1 MAETETREKL
11 LECAK
16 AEFMKNGFAKASLR
30 TICKNAGVTT
40 GAVYFFFK
48 DKDDLFAEI
57 VRKPLVELKALMQTH
72 FEEDGEIVTS
82 PDWVEKHNSFH
93 EGRHS
98 DFGEDVVHHIY
109 SNYDAFR
116 LLIMKSQGSAFE
128 GCIDGF
134 VNGIEQSYRL
144 MAEKIAVDK
153 SRIDGYL
160 LHWLSHMVIDAFVHL
175 IEHEPYENKAA
186 EHIEKIMDF
195 VIDGWIRLIF
205 IPATEEKK

>member
-11 LECAK
+11 LESAK
-16 AEFMKNGFAKASLR
+16 AEFTEKGFAKASLR

-72 FEEDGEIVTS
+72 FDEDSEIVSS
-82 PDWVEKHNSFH
+82 PDWIEKHNSFH
-93 EGRHS
+93 EGRHG
-98 DFGEDVVHHIY
+98 DFGAEVVHHIY

-116 LLIMKSQGSAFE
+116 LLLMKSQGSAFE
-128 GCIDGF
+128 NCIDSF
-134 VNGIEQSYRL
+134 VDEIEQSYRL
-144 MAEKIAVDK
+144 MTENVATDK

-160 LHWLSHMVIDAFVHL
+160 LHWLSHMVVDAFVHL
-175 IEHEPYENKAA
+175 IEHEPNEDKAA
-186 EHIEKIMDF
+186 EHIEKIMGF
-195 VIDGWIRLIF
+195 VIDGWIKLIF
-205 IPATEEKK
+205 IPAADEK